1 MILNNI
7 INFLKSPKTVL
18 IILLI
23 FCIGFFLGVGLTGEF
38 DNNFVAFGPTK
49 DENGKPAK
57 FMGMS
62 LDTWNKVGSVYAI
75 IFISAVL
82 EKYYNNIISQTIISH
97 VTNNTITKVHYSKL
111 WSYLILLI
119 DPFINTILLIIRLY
133 AIATFQLQ
141 YILPQFI
148 AAYLTN
154 LPFIIKLLGSKT
166 YIN

>member
-7 INFLKSPKTVL
+7 FNFLTSPKTAL

-23 FCIGFFLGVGLTGEF
+23 FFLGFFLAGGLTGSF
-38 DNNFVAFGPTK
+38 DNNFLAVGPTK

-57 FMGMS
+57 FMGLS
-62 LDTWNKVGSVYAI
+62 LDTWNKVGVVYAI

-82 EKYYNNIISQTIISH
+82 EKYYTNIMNQKIISH
-97 VTNNTITKVHYSKL
+97 VTNNTITKVPYSKL
-111 WSYLILLI
+111 WSYLILLV
-119 DPFINTILLIIRLY
+119 DPFINTLLLIIRLY
-133 AIATFQLQ
+133 ATATFQIQ
-141 YILPQFI
+141 YIIPQFV

-154 LPFIIKLLGSKT
+154 LPFIIKLLASKT